1 MAAEIENLTLEMLR
15 AIRRDQDVARREM
28 RELSRAFVGL
38 SENVTRQGTR
48 LELAIGDLRMEI
60 DTIVKIE
67 VRGSLAGMETRV
79 EDRVLTEIE
88 DLQRQLDE
96 LRRSRDGQTSPTQP
110 GA

>member
-1 MAAEIENLTLEMLR
+1 
-15 AIRRDQDVARREM
+15 
-28 RELSRAFVGL
+28 
-38 SENVTRQGTR
+38 
-48 LELAIGDLRMEI
+48 MEI
-60 DTIVKIE
+60 DTIVEIE

-79 EDRVLTEIE
+79 EDGLLTEIE